1 MEEQYYISTDKSKLQ
16 LDVIVDFLNN
26 KSYWAQT
33 RSKAII
39 KKSIANSICFGVFT
53 QENKQVG
60 FARVITDFAVF
71 AWLLDVFI
79 MEDYQGKGLGKMLMQ
94 EIMSNNCFSDIKRWG
109 LGTDDAHS
117 LYEKFGFTPL
127 SNPAKMMEKITL
139 K

>member
-33 RSKAII
+33 RSKTTIE
-39 KKSIANSICFGVFT
+39 KSIANSICFGVFT
-53 QENKQVG
+53 KENKQVG

-79 MEDYQGKGLGKMLMQ
+79 LEEHQGKGLGKMLMQ
-94 EIMSNNCFSDIKRWG
+94 EIISNIDFAEIRRWG
-109 LGTDDAHS
+109 LGTDDAHG
-117 LYEKFGFTPL
+117 LYEKFGFTSL
-127 SNPAKMMEKITL
+127 SNPAKMMEKIN

>member
-39 KKSIANSICFGVFT
+39 EKSIANSICFGVFT

-79 MEDYQGKGLGKMLMQ
+79 IEDHQGKGLGKMLMQ
-94 EIMSNNCFSDIKRWG
+94 EIMSNNDFSDIRRWG
-109 LGTDDAHS
+109 LGTDDAHG

-127 SNPAKMMEKITL
+127 SNPAKMMEKIN

>member
-39 KKSIANSICFGVFT
+39 EKSIANSICFGVFT

-79 MEDYQGKGLGKMLMQ
+79 IEDHKGKGLGKMLMQ
-94 EIMSNNCFSDIKRWG
+94 EIMSNNDFSDIRRWG
-109 LGTDDAHS
+109 LGTDDAHG

-127 SNPAKMMEKITL
+127 SNPAKMMEKIN

>member
-39 KKSIANSICFGVFT
+39 EKSIANSICFGVFT
-53 QENKQVG
+53 KENKQVG

-79 MEDYQGKGLGKMLMQ
+79 IEDHQGKGLGKMLMQ
-94 EIMSNNCFSDIKRWG
+94 EIMSNNDFSDIRRWG
-109 LGTDDAHS
+109 LGTDDAHG

-127 SNPAKMMEKITL
+127 SNPAKMMEKIN